1 MPYRDRQVRVI
12 YAAGNGGQIV
22 MAVPELDLVIAFYSG
37 DFGHAAALTAQRV
50 YVPQYILPVVN

>member
-1 MPYRDRQVRVI
+1 
-12 YAAGNGGQIV
+12 

-50 YVPQYILPVVN
+50 YVPQYILPAVN